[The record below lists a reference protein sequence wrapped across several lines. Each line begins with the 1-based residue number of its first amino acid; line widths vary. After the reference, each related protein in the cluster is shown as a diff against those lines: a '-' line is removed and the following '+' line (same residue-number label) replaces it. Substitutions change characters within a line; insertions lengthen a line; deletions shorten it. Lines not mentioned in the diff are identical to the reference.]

1 MSSILYAISSSSIPA
16 IRLGG
21 AIASGLICLHSL
33 SFLGSSATS
42 PLSWFRLMHNLA
54 DIVIFVVFGVSGIVA
69 ELFPKD
75 SATYRLLKANFP
87 FVINLIGRGI
97 FYLVLGCLVMGDYG
111 NSERPGV
118 ALGTDGKEDDQGAS
132 FTSYFT
138 IVSGLYIAL
147 MGTVQ
152 LYSALK
158 SRSVRSL
165 QTAELSQPIVAFVP
179 SVNLVDR
186 APQVEVVEES
196 VAHLPTPV

>member
-1 MSSILYAISSSSIPA
+1 
-16 IRLGG
+16 
-21 AIASGLICLHSL
+21 
-33 SFLGSSATS
+33 
-42 PLSWFRLMHNLA
+42 MHNLA

-111 NSERPGV
+111 NSERPGM
-118 ALGTDGKEDDQGAS
+118 ALGTDGKEDDQGSS

-196 VAHLPTPV
+196 VTHLPTPV